1 MHKKL
6 GMILTL
12 LLCMGM
18 VFSTPVYARS
28 DTETKEE
35 EKTDKEEKGK
45 KQNADTRTLERT
57 KGKAISYIIEN

>member
-1 MHKKL
+1 MHKQL

-18 VFSTPVYARS
+18 VFSTPVYAKD

-35 EKTDKEEKGK
+35 EKTDKEK
-45 KQNADTRTLERT
+45 KERKFILRAQCLTRER
-57 KGKAISYIIEN
+57 KILI

>member
-18 VFSTPVYARS
+18 VFSTPVYAKD

-45 KQNADTRTLERT
+45 KVYFASPMFNQGEKD
-57 KGKAISYIIEN
+57 

>member
-18 VFSTPVYARS
+18 VFSTPVYAKD

-45 KQNADTRTLERT
+45 KVYFASPMFN
-57 KGKAISYIIEN
+57 